1 MITYE
6 PFWLYVGRYEKV
18 TTYDLIKKHGI
29 SSNTLNRMRHN
40 KPISTATLDKLCK
53 IMDCNVYDII
63 SYEPDKPQ
71 EDKIPTCQQV
81 DNKANSA
88 KVLSYQ

>member
-1 MITYE
+1 MITYK

-40 KPISTATLDKLCK
+40 KPISTETLDKLCK
-53 IMDCNVYDII
+53 ILACDVYDII

-71 EDKIPTCQQV
+71 EVKAQTCQQV
-81 DNKANSA
+81 DNNINSA
-88 KVLSYQ
+88 

>member
-6 PFWLYVGRYEKV
+6 PFWCEVGRYEKI

-29 SSNTLNRMRHN
+29 SSNTLSRMRHN

-53 IMDCNVYDII
+53 ILNCNVYSRI
-63 SYEPDKPQ
+63 SYDPDTPQ
-71 EDKIPTCQQV
+71 EVKAQTCQEV
-81 DNKANSA
+81 DNSGNSA
-88 KVLSYQ
+88 

>member
-6 PFWLYVGRYEKV
+6 PFWWKVGRDEKV

-29 SSNTLNRMRHN
+29 SSNTLNRIKHN

-53 IMDCNVYDII
+53 ILDCDVIDLI
-63 SYEPDKPQ
+63 SYEPDAQ
-71 EDKIPTCQQV
+71 EGDVPTCQDI
-81 DNKANSA
+81 DNNVKS
-88 KVLSYQ
+88 S

>member
-6 PFWLYVGRYEKV
+6 PFWLYVGHYEKV

-29 SSNTLNRMRHN
+29 SSNTLNRMKHG

-71 EDKIPTCQQV
+71 EDKVPTCQQV

>member
-6 PFWLYVGRYEKV
+6 PFWWKVGRDEKV

-53 IMDCNVYDII
+53 IMDCDVYDII

-71 EDKIPTCQQV
+71 EDKAPTYQGI
-81 DNKANSA
+81 DNNIKTP
-88 KVLSYQ
+88 

>member
-53 IMDCNVYDII
+53 ILNCDVYGII
-63 SYEPDKPQ
+63 SYEPNKPQ
-71 EDKIPTCQQV
+71 EDKVQTCQEI
-81 DNKANSA
+81 DNKENSA
-88 KVLSYQ
+88 

>member
-6 PFWLYVGRYEKV
+6 RFWWRVGRGEKI

-29 SSNTLNRMRHN
+29 SSNTLNRMKHD

-53 IMDCNVYDII
+53 ILDCYVEDII
-63 SYEPDKPQ
+63 SYEPDKQ
-71 EDKIPTCQQV
+71 EVDLPTCQDI
-81 DNKANSA
+81 DNNA
-88 KVLSYQ
+88 KIS

>member
-40 KPISTATLDKLCK
+40 KSISTATLDKLCK
-53 IMDCNVYDII
+53 ILNCDVYEII
-63 SYEPDKPQ
+63 SYEPDKQ
-71 EDKIPTCQQV
+71 LEDKAQTCQQV
-81 DNKANSA
+81 DNKENSA
-88 KVLSYQ
+88 

>member
-6 PFWLYVGRYEKV
+6 PFWWKVGRYEKM

-53 IMDCNVYDII
+53 ILNCDVYGII
-63 SYEPDKPQ
+63 SYEPDKPPEVKTQ
-71 EDKIPTCQQV
+71 TCQEV
-81 DNKANSA
+81 DNKENSA
-88 KVLSYQ
+88 